1 MISPRLRARHR
12 RRSVSRRASSADS
25 TAWLIDS
32 PGRLASSRASWST
45 FALLMVSTTGTTL
58 RAQVAHCLSVDEAAV
73 EHGTA
78 DDETL
83 HLIRAFDDYEL
94 VGVAVVAFKLAR
106 STTND
111 IPCHPNDL

>member
-1 MISPRLRARHR
+1 M
-12 RRSVSRRASSADS
+12 
-25 TAWLIDS
+25 
-32 PGRLASSRASWST
+32 
-45 FALLMVSTTGTTL
+45 